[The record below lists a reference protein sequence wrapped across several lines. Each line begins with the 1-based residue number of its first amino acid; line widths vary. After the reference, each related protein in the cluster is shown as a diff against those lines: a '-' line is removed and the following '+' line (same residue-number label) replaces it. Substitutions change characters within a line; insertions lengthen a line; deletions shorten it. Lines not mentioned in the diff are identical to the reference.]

1 MLQSTHTAFITYNIY
16 EIVSFITSTLLK
28 SHIPVMPQILRCH
41 KGTEERCSYT
51 PSEEENISKDQGV
64 RK

>member
-51 PSEEENISKDQGV
+51 PSEEKISKDQGV